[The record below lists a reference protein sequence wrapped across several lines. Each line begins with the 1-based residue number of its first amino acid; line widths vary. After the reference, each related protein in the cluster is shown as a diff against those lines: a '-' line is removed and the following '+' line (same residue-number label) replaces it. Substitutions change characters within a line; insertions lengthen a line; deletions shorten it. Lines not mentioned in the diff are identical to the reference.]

1 MICDP
6 LNIYCTVKQI
16 LGNRVKYSQTP
27 LVWTLTGGGGGM
39 ESVPVDGVSILGG
52 LDLEK
57 IQGLRTRK
65 TVRDNEVSY

>member
-1 MICDP
+1 MD
-6 LNIYCTVKQI
+6 TS
-16 LGNRVKYSQTP
+16 R
-27 LVWTLTGGGGGM
+27 GGGGGV

-52 LDLEK
+52 LNLEK

>member
-1 MICDP
+1 MD
-6 LNIYCTVKQI
+6 T
-16 LGNRVKYSQTP
+16 NR
-27 LVWTLTGGGGGM
+27 GGGGM

-52 LDLEK
+52 LNLEK

>member
-16 LGNRVKYSQTP
+16 LGNRVKYIQTP
-27 LVWTLTGGGGGM
+27 LVRTLAGGGGGM

-52 LDLEK
+52 LNLEK

>member
-16 LGNRVKYSQTP
+16 FGNRVKYSKTP
-27 LVWTLTGGGGGM
+27 LVWRGGGGGGGM
-39 ESVPVDGVSILGG
+39 ESVPVGGVSILGG
-52 LDLEK
+52 LNLEK